1 VEPEFF
7 KNILDSI
14 HDGVYFVDSN
24 RQITFWN
31 KGAER
36 ISGYSSAEVQ
46 GRNCTDNI
54 LRHINETGLKL
65 CECLCPLAKTLLDGE
80 LRESE
85 VFLHHKQGHRV
96 PVSVRTAPMFDETGV
111 IIGAVEIF
119 NETSTRQT
127 LLNELNELKDQTLRD
142 HLTGLGNRKAAQEEF
157 RRRQREL
164 QRYRIPF
171 GILFIDID
179 HFKPINDTYGHEVGD
194 NALIMLSKSMT
205 NALRSVD
212 TVCRWG
218 GEEFI
223 AIIPKVKQEI
233 FSIVAERVRCFV
245 EASGLPLP
253 AGELKLTVSIG
264 GAMAAPSDTLDSLI
278 ARADAMMYKAKRC
291 GRNCTELDCGP
302 AISEGN

>member
-1 VEPEFF
+1 VNRDFF
-7 KNILDSI
+7 KNVLDTI
-14 HDGVYFVDSN
+14 QDGVYFVDSN

-36 ISGYSSAEVQ
+36 LSGYTSAEVQ
-46 GRNCTDNI
+46 GRNCADNI
-54 LRHINETGLKL
+54 LRHMTDSGLQL
-65 CECLCPLAKTLLDGE
+65 CRAQCPLAKTLLDGE
-80 LRESE
+80 LREGE

-96 PVSVRTAPMFDETGV
+96 PVTVRIAPMFDEAGGIV
-111 IIGAVEIF
+111 GAVEIF
-119 NETSTRQT
+119 SETTSRQT
-127 LLNELNELKDQTLRD
+127 LLNELNDLKDQTLRD
-142 HLTGLGNRKAAQEEF
+142 PLTGLGNRRAAHDEF
-157 RRRQREL
+157 HRRLREL

-194 NALIMLSKSMT
+194 SALIMLSKTMT

-223 AIIPKVKQEI
+223 AIIPKVEQSV
-233 FSIVAERVRCFV
+233 FRIVAERVRCFV
-245 EASGLPLP
+245 EASALPLP
-253 AGELKLTVSIG
+253 AGELKLTVSVG
-264 GAMAAPSDTLDSLI
+264 GAMAKSTDTLESIL

-291 GRNCTELDCGP
+291 GRNCTELDCDAPTPEHG
-302 AISEGN
+302 